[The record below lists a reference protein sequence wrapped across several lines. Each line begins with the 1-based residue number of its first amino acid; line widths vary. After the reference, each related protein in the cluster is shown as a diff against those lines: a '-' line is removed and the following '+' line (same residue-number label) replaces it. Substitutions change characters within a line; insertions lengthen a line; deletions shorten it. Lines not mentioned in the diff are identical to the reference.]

1 MKGKE
6 RFFATVLFLIIQVIL
21 TAEERPVVAAFSL
34 VASDTPE
41 TVSRTVNDLVFS
53 FVRELRDYRI
63 LDMRSE
69 QLPANMA
76 APDGTDY
83 IFYGYLVN
91 QTGGIQLELVLRG
104 GPFAITRKIS
114 RVYDNSNRILLES
127 RMLVRDLFDQSVTLP
142 DPVENSA
149 SPLVGS
155 SGESLSPGNSHDLP
169 LQRVS
174 SIDSLAGSWRGEE
187 GVEKVMI
194 LRGGRGIIVLSSG
207 ISLSL
212 DLQMSGTDLLIR
224 QKGSVTPRQFI
235 DLPDPVARQAA
246 DIAPPLEWRFM
257 ITADQTR
264 LSGTKKTVTVKND
277 GKNILTME
285 PLTVAV
291 IWTRDQ

>member
-6 RFFATVLFLIIQVIL
+6 RFFSAVLFLMIQAIL
-21 TAEERPVVAAFSL
+21 IAEDRPVVAAFSL

-41 TVSRTVNDLVFS
+41 NVSHTVNDLVFS
-53 FVRELRDYRI
+53 FIRELRDYRI

-69 QLPANMA
+69 PLPANLN

-91 QTGGIQLELVLRG
+91 QADGIQLELVLRG
-104 GPFAITRKIS
+104 GPFVITRKIS

-127 RMLVRDLFDQSVTLP
+127 RMLVRDLFDQSVKLP
-142 DPVENSA
+142 DPVDT
-149 SPLVGS
+149 
-155 SGESLSPGNSHDLP
+155 SLSPGSGPVSGGISRDTP
-169 LQRVS
+169 LQPVS
-174 SIDSLAGSWRGEE
+174 GIDSLAGSWHGEE
-187 GVEKVMI
+187 GIEKVMI
-194 LRGGRGIIVLSSG
+194 LRGGRGIVVLSSG

-212 DLQMSGTDLLIR
+212 ELQMSGTDLLIR

-235 DLPDPVARQAA
+235 DLPDIVARQAA

-257 ITADQTR
+257 ITADQKT
-264 LSGTKKTVTVKND
+264 LSGMKKTVVVKND

-291 IWTRDQ
+291 IWTRD